1 MYKSA
6 HYNSIAFIQSSTP
19 TNNIEKTGEF
29 VPTTV
34 LEPLM
39 GTRVSMRGNTTQAV
53 SSGYITNTN
62 ATVRLTMPDKS
73 VITFSNLAR
82 AGYSGALGNNGGIV
96 FSSGTA
102 TYGIHE
108 GGRNCVSYFIKA
120 WHSMKCVSFHYLC
133 TVIYMYNETVNCVF
147 DNNHTFY
154 CVLCLSTKQER

>member
-6 HYNSIAFIQSSTP
+6 YYSSIAFIQSYTP
-19 TNNIEKTGEF
+19 TNYIEKTGEF
-29 VPTTV
+29 VPTKV

-62 ATVRLTMPDKS
+62 AIVRLTMPDKN
-73 VITFSNLAR
+73 VITFSNLAG
-82 AGYSGALGNNGGIV
+82 AGYSGAPGDSGGIV

-108 GGRNCVSYFIKA
+108 GGGNGVSYLKA
-120 WHSMKCVSFHYLC
+120 N
-133 TVIYMYNETVNCVF
+133 VINKAFSISRY
-147 DNNHTFY
+147 
-154 CVLCLSTKQER
+154 